1 MNTKNYLPLIESTL
15 VSIFEGKEPY
25 NLYEPIRYVLSIGG
39 KRLRPTFA
47 LMSCDLFGGNV
58 NDAVYPACA
67 LEVYHNFTLLHDDIM
82 DNADMRRGK
91 PTVHKKWN
99 ENTAILSG
107 DVMLSQ
113 AYEVMCRAEHSL
125 LPSLLSVFNQ
135 TTIEV
140 CEGQQYDMDFE
151 SRNDVTADEYIAMIR
166 LKTAVLLA
174 ASLKIGA
181 ICAKASAK
189 DADLIYEFGI
199 NVGLAFQLKDDW
211 LDMYG
216 DVKKFGKKIG
226 GDICCNKKT
235 YLLITALEKAAGDT
249 KKSLTEWISKESFD
263 RDEKVKAVTAIY
275 DSLNIGKIAEEKM
288 NSYYQKALESLSQ
301 LSLSADKKEVLKS
314 IAESLLYR
322 ED

>member
-1 MNTKNYLPLIESTL
+1 
-15 VSIFEGKEPY
+15 
-25 NLYEPIRYVLSIGG
+25 
-39 KRLRPTFA
+39 
-47 LMSCDLFGGNV
+47 
-58 NDAVYPACA
+58 
-67 LEVYHNFTLLHDDIM
+67 
-82 DNADMRRGK
+82 
-91 PTVHKKWN
+91 
-99 ENTAILSG
+99 
-107 DVMLSQ
+107 
-113 AYEVMCRAEHSL
+113 
-125 LPSLLSVFNQ
+125 
-135 TTIEV
+135 
-140 CEGQQYDMDFE
+140 MDFE

-211 LDMYG
+211 LDVYG

-235 YLLITALEKAAGDT
+235 YLLITALEKASGDT

-275 DSLNIGKIAEEKM
+275 NSLNIGKIAEEKM